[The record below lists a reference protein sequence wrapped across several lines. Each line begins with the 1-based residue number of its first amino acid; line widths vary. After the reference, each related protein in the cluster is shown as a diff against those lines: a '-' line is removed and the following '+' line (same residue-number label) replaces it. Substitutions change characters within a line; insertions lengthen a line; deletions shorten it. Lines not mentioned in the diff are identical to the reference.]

1 MIRIARMI
9 SIPRQLR
16 PRVLA
21 RSLSSSNTLLKDNL
35 EWLKP
40 TVVPLEESLSK
51 MKSKIAENSSS
62 DELKF
67 VANEILTGRRPPVRK
82 QNTKNRDLHDLTEKF
97 LAANPTVRLHLVI
110 FYSKYFHEIGI
121 SGVRT
126 PGWRI
131 KQQLPYSAH
140 DVVNSIKF
148 YESLLLEKFN
158 RNYNEDFAK
167 LSLGSPADVRW
178 NRLKTILDEETISA
192 VEKRWSGD
200 IRFNPD
206 SFEDEFWQGN
216 LEYSESELP
225 CFAELNLSHEISE
238 LLKKDRQKEVE
249 YDFPTISEH
258 VNKIVSTQDERVT
271 PAEIQL
277 KLRSGEIV
285 SESELYTAFIYKR
298 IRRPRLNVAA
308 IQNSFF
314 RFQKLCALRSLP
326 SNLVDNVIAA
336 KKDLLEATKFAK
348 RATDL
353 WRSEQEK
360 FDEKFSVEAEKKV
373 PYYFHKYSLK
383 KKHSVCCKRKRRN
396 EKV

>member
-1 MIRIARMI
+1 M
-9 SIPRQLR
+9 
-16 PRVLA
+16 
-21 RSLSSSNTLLKDNL
+21 
-35 EWLKP
+35 
-40 TVVPLEESLSK
+40 
-51 MKSKIAENSSS
+51 
-62 DELKF
+62 
-67 VANEILTGRRPPVRK
+67 RK
-82 QNTKNRDLHDLTEKF
+82 QNVKNRDLHDSTEKF

-131 KQQLPYSAH
+131 KQQLPYSAR

-178 NRLKTILDEETISA
+178 SRLKTILDEETISS

-206 SFEDEFWQGN
+206 SFEEEFWQGN
-216 LEYSESELP
+216 LEYSENELP
-225 CFAELNLSHEISE
+225 CFAKLNLSDEIPE
-238 LLKKDRQKEVE
+238 LLKREKEIE
-249 YDFPTISEH
+249 LSDSPTISEH
-258 VNKIVSTQDERVT
+258 VNKIVATQDERVT

-298 IRRPRLNVAA
+298 IRRPRLNVDA

-326 SNLVDNVIAA
+326 SDLVDNVIAA
-336 KKDLLEATKFAK
+336 KKDLLETTKFAK

-360 FDEKFSVEAEKKV
+360 FDEKFSLEAEKKV
-373 PYYFHKYSLK
+373 FLPEIQSK
-383 KKHSVCCKRKRRN
+383 KKHSVCGERKRRI

>member
-1 MIRIARMI
+1 M
-9 SIPRQLR
+9 R

-21 RSLSSSNTLLKDNL
+21 RSLSSSNSLLKDNL

-51 MKSKIAENSSS
+51 MKTKIAENKS

-67 VANEILTGRRPPVRK
+67 LANEILTGRKPPIRK
-82 QNTKNRDLHDLTEKF
+82 QNTKHRDLHDATEKF
-97 LAANPTVRLHLVI
+97 LNANPTVRLHLVI

-131 KQQLPYSAH
+131 KQGLPYSAH

-148 YESLLLEKFN
+148 YESLMFEKFS

-178 NRLKTILDEETISA
+178 TRLKTILDEETIGA
-192 VEKRWSGD
+192 IEKRWSD
-200 IRFNPD
+200 ASCINPAT
-206 SFEDEFWQGN
+206 FEEEFWQGN
-216 LEYSESELP
+216 LEYSKNDLP
-225 CFAELNLSHEISE
+225 CFSKLNLSEEISE
-238 LLKKDRQKEVE
+238 LLKRHKDEGDDVT
-249 YDFPTISEH
+249 TISEH
-258 VNKIVSTQDERVT
+258 VKKIVSTQDERVT

-298 IRRPRLNVAA
+298 IRRPRLNVDA
-308 IQNSFF
+308 IHNSFF
-314 RFQKLCALRSLP
+314 RFQKLCGLRSMP
-326 SNLVDNVIAA
+326 SNLVDNVITA
-336 KKDLLEATKFAK
+336 KKSLLEDIKFAK

-360 FDEKFSVEAEKKV
+360 FDEKFSLEAEKKV
-373 PYYFHKYSLK
+373 RFFENRSFIK
-383 KKHSVCCKRKRRN
+383 KTFSVWRKDT
-396 EKV
+396 KS